1 MHKPQANI
9 PMPETDRGGASSK
22 KKYPMD
28 TMKIGEMFFVPRKR
42 RTSMATHTSTRGKQL
57 GRKFATREIHMR
69 EGDDGQWE
77 PCEPDDEGAVRGVG
91 VWRVE

>member
-9 PMPETDRGGASSK
+9 PMP
-22 KKYPMD
+22 
-28 TMKIGEMFFVPRKR
+28 
-42 RTSMATHTSTRGKQL
+42 
-57 GRKFATREIHMR
+57 
-69 EGDDGQWE
+69 DGQWE